1 MPTSA
6 LVERCVCIFHSWG
19 MSSLGQQRRWNNRE
33 RLVTTAIV
41 FGLLNLCACG
51 GSSNN
56 SSGGDPSPAFHSI
69 SIITSPLPSSPIAL
83 GLSPLLAQIDCYP
96 GSTVRLYGTDTL
108 YAQGTAAPS
117 TSDATSKMQWSS
129 SDPSVASVSAGLV
142 TCIKQGTTQ
151 ITGNIPGDK
160 CDGEGTP
167 CSPLP
172 MPLTVGS
179 AKHTLTL
186 SPNSVSLNS
195 GQSQQMTVSLIT
207 ETAPGVSTTQ
217 DLTAEVFTNPGA
229 LNFLVVG
236 SANYPPIDF
245 DNSQNGNY
253 VAQGSGSA
261 IVFVTYPSGS
271 EFDYVSNLVL
281 FTSK

>member
-1 MPTSA
+1 MLASA
-6 LVERCVCIFHSWG
+6 LVGRCVRVFCSWG
-19 MSSLGQQRRWNNRE
+19 MSSLGRPRKWNNRE
-33 RLVTTAIV
+33 RLVTA
-41 FGLLNLCACG
+41 LMLCGMLSLSACG
-51 GSSNN
+51 GSSNTG
-56 SSGGDPSPAFHSI
+56 SGGDPSPAFHSI
-69 SIITSPLPSSPIAL
+69 SIISSPLPSSPLAL
-83 GLSPLLAQIDCYP
+83 GLSPLLAQLDCYP
-96 GSTVRLYGTDTL
+96 GSSVQLYGTDTF
-108 YAQGTAAPS
+108 YAQGSAAPS
-117 TSDATSKMQWSS
+117 TSDATAKMQWSS
-129 SDPSVASVSAGLV
+129 SDSSVATVSAGLV
-142 TCIKQGTTQ
+142 TCVKQGTTQ
-151 ITGNIPGDK
+151 ISGNIPGDA
-160 CDGEGTP
+160 CDGQGTP
-167 CSPLP
+167 CNPVP

-186 SPNSVSLNS
+186 SPKSVSLNS

-217 DLTAEVFTNPGA
+217 DLTAEVFSSPGA

-245 DNSQNGNY
+245 DHSQNGNY